1 MGTFTSI
8 EEARD
13 FFKGDRF
20 ATDNGM
26 QIDALSE
33 DSCICSMELEPKHRN
48 ALGGVMGGVTFT
60 LADFAFAVIQN
71 HVHKYSVAQQVNINH
86 LSAPKGNRLIA
97 TAKVR
102 KNGRTSTIVNV
113 DVVDDTGRDIA
124 QFTGTGYKLPAEK
137 QQ

>member
-1 MGTFTSI
+1 MAEFTSV
-8 EEARD
+8 EEARE

-26 QIDALSE
+26 QIDELT
-33 DSCICSMELEPKHRN
+33 DDRCICSMELTEKHRN

-71 HVHKYSVAQQVNINH
+71 HTHKYSVAQQVSINY

-113 DVVDDTGRDIA
+113 DVADETGRDVA
-124 QFTGTGYKLPAEK
+124 QFIGTGYKLPAK
-137 QQ
+137 